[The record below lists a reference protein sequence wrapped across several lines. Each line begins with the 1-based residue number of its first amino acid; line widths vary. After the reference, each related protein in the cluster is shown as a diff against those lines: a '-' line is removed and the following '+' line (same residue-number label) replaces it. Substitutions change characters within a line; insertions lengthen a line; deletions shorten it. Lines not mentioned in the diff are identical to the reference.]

1 MPNYVVKMSAWKV
14 IKLWKIAAIAA
25 LAIVGLVLPKTLGLQ
40 GTIATVATVLPIA
53 IAALWFLKLVC
64 KLIKNACI
72 AIEFYDDR
80 IVQKKGVFRRWEKQ
94 TAFFGVKAVS
104 IYKTFRAR
112 LFGYGDII
120 IDNFGGDELDVGTN
134 GIRKPEKLKK
144 YLEGVMDSDL
154 NKVSHVFGS

>member
-25 LAIVGLVLPKTLGLQ
+25 LAVVGLVLPQALSLTGSVA
-40 GTIATVATVLPIA
+40 TIAKLAPIA
-53 IAALWFLKLVC
+53 LAGLWLLCLIC
-64 KLIKNACI
+64 KLIKIACI
-72 AIEFYDDR
+72 TIEFYDDR